1 MQRLSGASHGWRFK
15 KSERN
20 RKDLQLSGVPK
31 FIDQAMSF
39 CHRQGLRAFATLTW
53 ALAAIGCSDSPQPSS
68 PAAPSPPAERSL
80 RGVVVESGTRA
91 PVPDARVCIWQQTNG
106 DEHGGNCVQT
116 AQDGSYRIIFSSPVV
131 GNCPW
136 VSAADFEGRQDCMA
150 LGIRETVWNTN
161 VQRIIRIEA
170 GQTIATTT
178 FADEK
183 VFSSEEYCTPC
194 KRIRI
199 LVVRAGTLTVRLM
212 PENAGLQLGFIYYK
226 QRPNEPFPVQAGQ
239 DLPITVISPTAPRS
253 FELAT
258 DFVPD

>member
-1 MQRLSGASHGWRFK
+1 
-15 KSERN
+15 
-20 RKDLQLSGVPK
+20 
-31 FIDQAMSF
+31 MSYLD
-39 CHRQGLRAFATLTW
+39 RQGLRAVTTLAW
-53 ALAAIGCSDSPQPSS
+53 ALATIACSDSPLPPA
-68 PAAPSPPAERSL
+68 PAAPSLTSERSL

-106 DEHGGNCVQT
+106 DEHGSNCAKTV
-116 AQDGSYRIIFSSPVV
+116 QDGSYRIVFSSPVV

-136 VSAADFEGRQDCMA
+136 VAAAGFEGRQDCVT
-150 LGIRETVWNTN
+150 LGSRETIWNTN

-170 GQTIATTT
+170 GQTIAATT

-199 LVVRAGTLTVRLM
+199 LAVRAGTLTVRVM
-212 PENAGLQLGFIYYK
+212 PENAGLQLGFIYYE

-239 DLPITVISPTAPRS
+239 ELPVTVVSPTAPRS
-253 FELAT
+253 FELIT
-258 DFVPD
+258 DFAAR